1 MLASKPS
8 DNALIH
14 PTAIVDSNA
23 KIGNNVKIGPYC
35 VVGSRVQLDDN
46 VELHSH
52 VVIEGNTT
60 IGEGTVIYPF
70 ASIGHAPQDLKY
82 NGENSKLT
90 IGKFNKIREYVT
102 CQPGT
107 TGDRMETTIGDNCLL
122 MASAHVAHDCVVGN
136 NVIMANNATLA
147 GHVTIGDFV
156 IIGGLSAIQ
165 QFVRVGAHAIIGG
178 MSGVEKDVIPYGLVK
193 GERAYLEG
201 LNLVGLKRR
210 GFNSQTI
217 QTLIQA
223 YDTLFDTSSN
233 TPFSERVKQAH
244 EKFDTVNELE
254 ILFNFIKE
262 SQRPLCQPSPSKS
275 I

>member
-136 NVIMANNATLA
+136 NVIMAIMQRLPAMSPLAILLLLGVYPPFNNLS
-147 GHVTIGDFV
+147 VW
-156 IIGGLSAIQ
+156 GLMPS
-165 QFVRVGAHAIIGG
+165 
-178 MSGVEKDVIPYGLVK
+178 SGEC
-193 GERAYLEG
+193 RA
-201 LNLVGLKRR
+201 LKK
-210 GFNSQTI
+210 
-217 QTLIQA
+217 
-223 YDTLFDTSSN
+223 TS
-233 TPFSERVKQAH
+233 FHMA
-244 EKFDTVNELE
+244 
-254 ILFNFIKE
+254 
-262 SQRPLCQPSPSKS
+262 
-275 I
+275 